1 MPDIVIEVP
10 ITATGTALEVSRK
23 TERGRL
29 KSLSWSAILGAPYKG
44 TLWMEVGCK
53 QGGATDE
60 FITATFFS
68 GLIGLK
74 NRCIWTGDYKIEPYE
89 ILYVKCISLYTGRL
103 RVSGRI
109 EIEDP

>member
-10 ITATGTALEVSRK
+10 ITTTGIQFEVSRK

-29 KSLSWSAILGAPYKG
+29 KSLSWSAISGTPYKG
-44 TLWMEVGCK
+44 SLWIEVGCK

-68 GLIGLK
+68 GLVGSK
-74 NRCIWTGDYKIEPYE
+74 SRCIWTGDYKIEPFE
-89 ILYVKCISLYTGRL
+89 ILYVKVISLYGGRI

-109 EIEDP
+109 EIVDP